1 MFRFE
6 HPDHLYFLM
15 LIPIAML
22 VIWLGSRIRKKQ
34 MSHFGNPE
42 LLESLVNGFSR
53 KRKHSKNI
61 LFLSGLLLLIV
72 GWANPQWGAKKE
84 KVKSE
89 GIDLMVAMDISQ
101 SMLAEDIAPSR
112 LERAK
117 RFTENLINKF
127 KGNRIGFIVFAGN
140 AYLQVP
146 LTNDYAA
153 ATLFVRSAN
162 PNLAATQ
169 GTALG
174 SAIELA
180 QNAFPPESQQQKVL
194 IILSDGENHDD
205 RLEEQLE
212 KATQNGILIFTIGVG
227 TPEGDMIPVHI
238 NGRRDYKRDASG
250 NPVKSRLDQDMLKE
264 IAEKTGGFYA
274 NIVAGEDKLFGPLAS
289 RIDKIEKRA
298 YEQRSFTSFES
309 YYQYFIFMGL
319 FLLLA
324 DFWMPQNIERKDV

>member
-1 MFRFE
+1 LFRFE
-6 HPDHLYFLM
+6 HPDHLYYLI
-15 LIPIAML
+15 LIPVAIL
-22 VIWLGSRIRKKQ
+22 VIWLGNRIRKNQ
-34 MSHFGNPE
+34 MSQFGNPD

-61 LFLSGLLLLIV
+61 LFLSGLLFLIV

-117 RFTENLINKF
+117 RFTENLIAQF

-153 ATLFVRSAN
+153 ATLFVRAAN

-180 QNAFPPESQQQKVL
+180 ENAFPEESSQQKVL
-194 IILSDGENHDD
+194 IIISDGENHDD
-205 RLEEQLE
+205 QLQAQLE
-212 KATQNGILIFTIGVG
+212 TASQNGVLIFCIGVG
-227 TPEGDMIPVHI
+227 TPDGDMIPMYV
-238 NGRRDYKRDASG
+238 NGRRDFKRDASG
-250 NPVKSRLDQDMLKE
+250 NPVKSSLNQGMLKN
-264 IAEKTGGFYA
+264 IAETTGGFYA
-274 NIVAGEDKLFGPLAS
+274 NIVAGEEKILGPLAS
-289 RIDKIEKRA
+289 RIEKIEKRA
-298 YEQRSFTSFES
+298 YEQRSFTAYES
-309 YYQYFIFMGL
+309 YYQYFIFIGL

>member
-6 HPDHLYFLM
+6 HPDYLYFLA
-15 LIPIAML
+15 LIPIAIL
-22 VIWLGSRIRKKQ
+22 VIWLGNRIRKNQ
-34 MSHFGNPE
+34 MSQFGNPE

-61 LFLSGLLLLIV
+61 LFLSGLFLLII

-89 GIDLMVAMDISQ
+89 GIDLMIALDISQ

-117 RFTENLINKF
+117 RFTENLIDAF

-153 ATLFVRSAN
+153 ATLFVRAAN
-162 PNLAATQ
+162 PNLAGTQ

-174 SAIELA
+174 SAMELA

-194 IILSDGENHDD
+194 IIISDGENHDD
-205 RLEEQLE
+205 ALQEQLE
-212 KATQNGILIFTIGVG
+212 SAKQNGILIFTIGVG
-227 TPEGDMIPVHI
+227 TPEGDMIPMYV
-238 NGRRDYKRDASG
+238 NGRRDFKRDESG
-250 NPVKSRLDQDMLKE
+250 NPVKSALDQEMLKN
-264 IAEKTGGFYA
+264 IADQTGGFYA
-274 NIVAGEDKLFGPLAS
+274 NIVAGEDKLIGPLQS
-289 RIDKIEKRA
+289 RIAKIEKRSF
-298 YEQRSFTSFES
+298 EQRSFTEFES
-309 YYQYFIFMGL
+309 YYQYFIFIGL